1 MPRSLTS
8 ACACTMKL
16 KLMFLISTLIR
27 FFFRMSSVADGVGAQ
42 GTSSD
47 PIDVESMDPKC
58 PIWRHVNKIK
68 GSNPFGGNT
77 KSECK
82 FCEKVITGS
91 YTRVRAHLLK
101 IPNCGVSI
109 CKKVTIPI
117 LEQLQK
123 EVAEAE
129 AIVNAHQPNNIPLL
143 MQQGSAR
150 ASKRKNKLGLKKV
163 FTLKF
168 VKKYML
174 SLQGCFI
181 QQVCILYLDTNC

>member
-1 MPRSLTS
+1 VLRPG
-8 ACACTMKL
+8 A
-16 KLMFLISTLIR
+16 
-27 FFFRMSSVADGVGAQ
+27 GAQ

-58 PIWRHVNKIK
+58 PLWRHVNKIK
-68 GSNPFGGNT
+68 GSNPFGGNA

-82 FCEKVITGS
+82 FCEKVITVS

-109 CKKVTIPI
+109 CKKVTIPT

-129 AIVNAHQPNNIPLL
+129 AIKEKKQTGIEESVHTEIRQKADALIARMFYSAGLHPILRHQLL
-143 MQQGSAR
+143 
-150 ASKRKNKLGLKKV
+150 
-163 FTLKF
+163 
-168 VKKYML
+168 
-174 SLQGCFI
+174 
-181 QQVCILYLDTNC
+181 ILNMIIVDC